1 MTKMKEDEKNNLLKD
16 SEIGIWIDTYDDIFS
31 DFDPRP
37 YSQRS
42 LSQDFLNETKKA
54 SRDKVSGEIEIK
66 FLVPKRIRNLK
77 DETLVKKRL
86 RDHFRHHVQQLRKER
101 MKIIEEGALFFIL
114 GIVFMILATFII
126 VKNDPRFIIIILG
139 VFLEPGGWFF
149 FWEGL
154 NLIIFKAR
162 LQTPDFEF
170 YKKMSTSDI
179 IFNSY

>member
-1 MTKMKEDEKNNLLKD
+1 MEDLEKNRLLKE

-42 LSQDFLNETKKA
+42 MSQDFLNETKKA

-66 FLVPKRIRNLK
+66 FLAPKKIRNLR
-77 DETLVKKRL
+77 EEIVVKKRL
-86 RDHFRHHVQQLRKER
+86 RDHFKSHAKQIKKER
-101 MKIIEEGALFFIL
+101 AKLIKEGSFFFVIGL
-114 GIVFMILATFII
+114 AFMILATFIL
-126 VKNDPRFIIIILG
+126 VKNDPRFIMKIFG

-170 YKKMSTSDI
+170 YKKMSTADI
-179 IFNSY
+179 VFKSY